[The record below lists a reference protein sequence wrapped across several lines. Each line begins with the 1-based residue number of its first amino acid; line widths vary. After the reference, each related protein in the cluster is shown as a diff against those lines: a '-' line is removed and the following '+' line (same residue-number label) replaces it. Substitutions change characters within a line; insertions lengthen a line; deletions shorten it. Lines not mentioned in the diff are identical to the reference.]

1 MKETSAI
8 KKTAKYGCDFCKRE
22 FLRESTTLSHVCEQ
36 KRRWL
41 DKDNHGNR
49 IGFQCW
55 LEFYK
60 KNTSKRKNLKQEDF
74 IKNPYYIAFVKFGN
88 YCVSINAIIPIL
100 HCVC

>member
-1 MKETSAI
+1 MSNLSNMKETSA
-8 KKTAKYGCDFCKRE
+8 TNLVKYGCEFCKRE
-22 FLRESTTLSHVCEQ
+22 FLRESTTLRHVCEP

-74 IKNPYYIAFVKFGN
+74 SSSKSNYKKFC
-88 YCVSINAIIPIL
+88 YEEL
-100 HCVC
+100 R